1 MPAPVKLFDV
11 ANGNGVVNSGETV
24 ARGTLIWYRNDAA
37 KNQVIDAVCA
47 TNGYADV
54 VAEAQ
59 RQNTTPPAKQVF
71 FNRVITEFL
80 RNAVRSVEI
89 NTAATAAGNQAGA
102 TIDADLP

>member
-24 ARGTLIWYRNDAA
+24 ARGTLVWYRDDAA
-37 KNQVIDAVCA
+37 KNKVIDAVCA

-59 RQNTTPPAKQVF
+59 RRNTTPPAKQVF
-71 FNRVITEFL
+71 FNRVLTDFL
-80 RNAVRSVEI
+80 RAAVRSVEV
-89 NTAATAAGNQAGA
+89 NAAATAAGNQAGA
-102 TIDADLP
+102 AIDAELP